1 MAVRTPVLY
10 DGTDIIEM
18 TAAQIQT
25 VKDRI
30 RWLWGDN
37 DYRSGVLTENDLT
50 NGFQTDYRLNAMSDT
65 RDTAGSAVS
74 NKQSHANNNPGA
86 TNDAAETFATFQVLY
101 YNQYRTDE
109 FESGLQRNFYYVET
123 NPDGD
128 ALAIREFTVDDML
141 DTFIKPA
148 IEDIVTAADGP
159 GKYRI
164 HTGGVTNPP
173 ADHHHLLGT
182 TPVFT
187 DTRYG
192 GVDGG
197 SYWLARGLQS
207 LMTEPDISTIEP
219 FIASSSVGPSNVQGS
234 KSDYDSNTVFVSYG
248 TPGQHTGLDAT
259 YNDGSGL
266 PGNEYSAYGPRWWS
280 GVSFVGEG
288 SGTGYNT
295 GFAFDESGIPDFH
308 SYWSFNSGTST
319 THNEFVSSYGSNFQG
334 TGRVLEMSNIQ
345 MKSLKTIKFWV
356 KKGTGFY
363 GTTSGNGGETP
374 DSGEDL
380 FFQVYAGHYN
390 TGGGAYYTLRQ
401 FLTTETTFNNWTQYT
416 YTVTDLAKKLGGR
429 IFEGDTTLRW
439 IQPKSNATTGD
450 TWGVTGIEFEFESDL
465 DIILARHLNYAVE
478 NVEGYRIRYEITG
491 GGNTISDTPV
501 TGGPFNRGDA
511 MLDTTFNSSTRV
523 NSGPGNND
531 TYTSQ
536 NVPAG
541 SAETESTYRLQ
552 IYRY

>member
-25 VKDRI
+25 VKDRV
-30 RWLWGDN
+30 RWLWGDD
-37 DYRSGVLTENDLT
+37 DYRSGRLINFDFT
-50 NGFQTDYRLNAMSDT
+50 NGYQTDYRLNSMDDT
-65 RDTAGSAVS
+65 RDTAGTAAT
-74 NKQSHANNNPGA
+74 NRTSHASNNPGA
-86 TNDAAETFATFQVLY
+86 TNDAASTHATFQVLY
-101 YNQYRTDE
+101 YNQHRTDE

-128 ALAIREFTVDDML
+128 AIAIREFTVDDML

-148 IEDIVTAADGP
+148 IEDIVTASDGP

-164 HTGGVTNPP
+164 HTGGSASPP
-173 ADHHHLLGT
+173 ANHSHLLGST
-182 TPVFT
+182 AVFT

-197 SYWLARGLQS
+197 SYWLAVGLQS

-234 KSDYDSNTVFVSYG
+234 KSDYDAQSTYLNSFILGPHNYF
-248 TPGQHTGLDAT
+248 PGT

-266 PGNEYSAYGPRWWS
+266 PGNEYSTQGIRYFPGIVFR
-280 GVSFVGEG
+280 GEG
-288 SGTGYNT
+288 TGSSYT
-295 GFAFDESGIPDFH
+295 AGFDFDKAGLPDFH
-308 SYWSFNSGTST
+308 SYFSFSAGSSSST
-319 THNEFVSSYGSNFQG
+319 NTEFQDSKTLSTKRAVEIPG
-334 TGRVLEMSNIQ
+334 IQ
-345 MKSLKTIKFWV
+345 LKSLKKIKFYV
-356 KKGTGFY
+356 IRG
-363 GTTSGNGGETP
+363 SGGPYLPSNQQNGGETP
-374 DSGEDL
+374 DAGENL
-380 FFQVYAGHYN
+380 YFQLYAGHYN
-390 TGGGAYYTLRQ
+390 TSSGSWRTLQQ
-401 FLTTETTFNNWTQYT
+401 FNYNDTTYNDWTQYT
-416 YTVTDLAKKLGGR
+416 YTVTDSAKKLGGAQ
-429 IFEGDTTLRW
+429 FEGDTTLRW
-439 IQPKSNATTGD
+439 VQPKASGSTFD
-450 TWGVTGIEFEFESDL
+450 TWGLTGIEFEFESDL

-478 NVEGYRIRYEITG
+478 NVTGYRIRYEITG
-491 GGNTISDTPV
+491 GGNTISDIV
-501 TGGPFNRGDA
+501 IGGPFNRGDA

-523 NSGPGNND
+523 NSGPTND
-531 TYTSQ
+531 IYTSQ